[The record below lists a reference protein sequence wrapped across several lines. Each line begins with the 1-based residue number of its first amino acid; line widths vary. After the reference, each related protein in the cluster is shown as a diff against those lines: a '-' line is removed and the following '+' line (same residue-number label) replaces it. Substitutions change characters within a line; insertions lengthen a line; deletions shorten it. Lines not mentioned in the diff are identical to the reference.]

1 MAHAEVEQALAR
13 LLVGAPGGERRF
25 IGSAFFVDPLHLLTA
40 RHCTEEAKN
49 GEVLWI
55 DSYRGHGEQRVTVV
69 AEHGKRDVALL
80 RPIERASPADHF
92 LPTVSVEESP
102 RQGESVEVCGFPP
115 DGAQPDCRTRKI
127 LSLNNEYDALRL
139 DQGIAKGMSGGPVLD
154 GTGHLLGL
162 LYGRSNEADCH
173 YVIPLPAIADW
184 LDEHLTASRARAL
197 PSWLRG
203 YLANLERRLRD
214 MPTDVM
220 LRSLGSGQGP
230 QRLETRKLYVPLHV
244 PSEHPGGAA
253 QDPASTEERKPVPLL
268 TALAETRRL
277 VVQGAPG
284 CGKSTFLRYLA
295 LRLAGRLVGEPLQ
308 PADEEETMP
317 EALDGV
323 LPLFV
328 ELKPFYE
335 RHLQPNLRS
344 DEHPPAPDEID
355 SALSDYLRATYRELR
370 EPEHR
375 EALLTSDPPLPTPLW
390 LLDGLDEINL
400 DGAARHRFIEGLADW
415 SRDLP
420 ESQGVCLTTRPYAY
434 AGASIPGIDSRHV
447 EALQPKQIDAFIG
460 RFFTSHG
467 RIFRPDAGD
476 AALSR
481 HANRLQALL
490 QEPERVPLRQLVRNP
505 LLLTLTAAL
514 YCKDG
519 EAALPRDRAAL
530 YGKTLDVLLQRWEE
544 KLGHRPGQPGYNLH
558 DTMVSHEAM
567 HTALNNLGYDAHA
580 GLANADEQ
588 VREIGDI
595 SQGQI
600 MSAFA
605 AHVNKTF
612 NIGHVTHYLQNQ
624 TGLLL
629 GCDGGRFRFIHRSL
643 REFLAARFL
652 AHSDSLGD
660 LEHFRAACR
669 HDPGWWREVLAL
681 MTRISDRERDPNHTD
696 TLLHHLLRFGP
707 TEVAAMQDLPDSDW
721 LLAEVVAQAEAER
734 DPAGNAA
741 SRDRRTLRQRCIDW
755 LVHLIEDNALADNP
769 IQREQ
774 AALTLD
780 RFGDPRRGVSAH
792 PDHPDLP
799 DIDWVEIPPGKITL
813 EGNGGE
819 FTIEQSFLIARYP
832 VTNAQFQLF
841 IDDPEGH
848 ANRRWWQGFE
858 SEHVEPETALW
869 PEGNH
874 PRIDVSWFE
883 AMAFCRWLTVRL
895 HERGLVEPGWTVRLP
910 AEWEWQQAAT
920 GGQPDNTYPWGT
932 YSDETRANTFESGL
946 GRTTAVGLYRSDQ
959 SPQGVFDLAGNV
971 SEWCINPSD
980 NPDELQL
987 DKMSE
992 LRVLRGG
999 AWNEAASLAH
1009 AAYRNYF
1016 FPNDRDS
1023 VAGLRV
1029 LCSPPSSLTG
1039 H

>member
-1 MAHAEVEQALAR
+1 MVE
-13 LLVGAPGGERRF
+13 
-25 IGSAFFVDPLHLLTA
+25 I
-40 RHCTEEAKN
+40 
-49 GEVLWI
+49 W
-55 DSYRGHGEQRVTVV
+55 
-69 AEHGKRDVALL
+69 
-80 RPIERASPADHF
+80 
-92 LPTVSVEESP
+92 
-102 RQGESVEVCGFPP
+102 GFPS
-115 DGAQPDCRTRKI
+115 DNTQPDCRKRQ
-127 LSLNNEYDALRL
+127 LLPPNPEYDALRL

-154 GTGHLLGL
+154 DRGHLLGL
-162 LYGRSNEADCH
+162 LYGRSGEADCH
-173 YVIPLPAIADW
+173 YVIPLTAIADW
-184 LDEHLTASRARAL
+184 LDEHLPASRAQAL
-197 PSWLRG
+197 PNWLDG
-203 YLANLERRLRD
+203 YLANLKRRLRD

-244 PSEHPGGAA
+244 PPEHPGGAA

-268 TALAETRRL
+268 TALAEARRL
-277 VVQGAPG
+277 VVQGPPG

-295 LRLAGRLVGEPLQ
+295 LRLAGRLLGEPRQ
-308 PADEEETMP
+308 PANEEEPLP

-323 LPLFV
+323 LPLFI

-344 DEHPPAPDEID
+344 GEHPPAPDEID

-375 EALLTSDPPLPTPLW
+375 KALLTFDPSQLASTPTLPTPLW

-400 DGAARHRFIEGLADW
+400 DEAARHRFIDGLAEW

-420 ESQGVCLTTRPYAY
+420 AAQGVCLSTRPYAY

-447 EALQPKQIDAFIG
+447 EPLQPEQIDAFIG

-467 RIFRPDAGD
+467 RLFRPDADD
-476 AALSR
+476 AALAQR
-481 HANRLQALL
+481 AKKLQALL
-490 QEPERVPLRQLVRNP
+490 QVPERAPLRRLVRNP

-514 YCKDG
+514 YCKGG

-544 KLGHRPGQPGYNLH
+544 KLGHRPGQREYN
-558 DTMVSHEAM
+558 MPEIVVSHAAM
-567 HTALNNLGYDAHA
+567 HAALDRLGFDAHL
-580 GLANADEQ
+580 GLTEADAQ
-588 VREIGDI
+588 QRETGDI
-595 SQGQI
+595 TEEQI
-600 MSAFA
+600 RAAFEPHLQA
-605 AHVNKTF
+605 EYHT
-612 NIGHVTHYLQNQ
+612 GHVIDYLQNR

-660 LEHFRAACR
+660 LEHLRAACR

-681 MTRISDRERDPNHTD
+681 MTRISDSQRDPDHTD
-696 TLLHHLLRFGP
+696 TLLHHLLRHSP
-707 TEVAAMQDLPDSDW
+707 TEIVAMRNLPKRDW

-734 DPAGNAA
+734 DIPDDTV
-741 SRDRRTLRQRCIDW
+741 SRDRLALRQRCVDW
-755 LVHLIEDNALADNP
+755 LVHLIEDNALADSP

-780 RFGDPRRGVSAH
+780 RFGDPRRGVGAH

-819 FTIEQSFLIARYP
+819 FTIEQPFLIARYP

-841 IDDPEGH
+841 IADPEGH
-848 ANRRWWQGFE
+848 SNLRWWQGFE
-858 SEHVEPETALW
+858 SKHVKPETAYW

-874 PRIDVSWFE
+874 PRTGVSWFE

-895 HERGLVEPGWTVRLP
+895 QEHGLIEAGWTIRLP
-910 AEWEWQQAAT
+910 TEWEWQQAAT
-920 GGQPDNTYPWGT
+920 GGHPSNTYPWGT
-932 YSDETRANTFESGL
+932 DFDETCANTDEGGP
-946 GRTTAVGLYRSDQ
+946 GRTTAVGLYRSGQ

-971 SEWCINPSD
+971 WEWCLNPHD
-980 NPDELQL
+980 NPAELQL
-987 DKMSE
+987 DNPLE
-992 LRVLRGG
+992 FHVLRGS
-999 AWNEAASLAH
+999 AWLIPASNAR
-1009 AAYRNYF
+1009 AAYRYGYR
-1016 FPNDRDS
+1016 PDS
-1023 VAGLRV
+1023 RLNGIGLRV
-1029 LCSPPSSLTG
+1029 LCSPPSSSTD